1 MWGKRSLESEK
12 KELQVANKLQQQVPL
27 PTAPVQEENGEEP
40 GDMGQVDQE
49 PSAEEEG
56 EDVEPEADDI
66 EEEGGVEGQAPD
78 MSSAEPVVSLVERAL
93 SGEEEMKQ
101 QMPTRDLKFDFCAE
115 EEEDGEAGHQ
125 PEAENYS
132 YSRSPAGAVN
142 IEQSSPDQVL
152 FAAVP
157 TPSESEPVDEQE
169 VAVVEK
175 DADTVACVLPP
186 GIHIQQALN
195 NNTTT
200 TIKISGPPSS
210 SPPDADPL
218 VPPAELSASASSS
231 SLSESTSEEDGLWED
246 LRRKVDEAAVG
257 ERGRRRCD
265 FTETL

>member
-12 KELQVANKLQQQVPL
+12 KELQVANKLPQQQQVPL
-27 PTAPVQEENGEEP
+27 PTASVQEENEEEP
-40 GDMGQVDQE
+40 GAMGQVDQE
-49 PSAEEEG
+49 PLAEGEG

-66 EEEGGVEGQAPD
+66 EVEGGVEEQAPD

-101 QMPTRDLKFDFCAE
+101 QMPTREVKFDFGAQE
-115 EEEDGEAGHQ
+115 EEEGEYGHQ
-125 PEAENYS
+125 PEADN
-132 YSRSPAGAVN
+132 RSPAGAVN
-142 IEQSSPDQVL
+142 IEQSSPDQLL

-169 VAVVEK
+169 VAVVENEA
-175 DADTVACVLPP
+175 DAVPCVLPP

-210 SPPDADPL
+210 SPDADPL
-218 VPPAELSASASSS
+218 VPPAALSASASSS

-246 LRRKVDEAAVG
+246 LRRKVDEAVVG

-265 FTETL
+265 FTEKL